1 MGVHNYRALYNTAY
15 VLHLLCVN
23 TRAII
28 MTNVTLS
35 IEEEDL
41 RRARIIALQEG
52 TSLNAVIREYV
63 KGYIGKN
70 SHYQEITGR
79 ILQQAKNSQFNSDG
93 RNWTRDE
100 LYER

>member
-1 MGVHNYRALYNTAY
+1 
-15 VLHLLCVN
+15 
-23 TRAII
+23 

-41 RRARIIALQEG
+41 KLARVIALQEG
-52 TSLNAVIREYV
+52 SSLNAVIREFV
-63 KGYIGKN
+63 KAYIANN
-70 SHYQEITGR
+70 SHYQEATQR
-79 ILQQAKNSQFNSDG
+79 ILQQANGSRFNSNG

>member
-1 MGVHNYRALYNTAY
+1 
-15 VLHLLCVN
+15 
-23 TRAII
+23 

-41 RRARIIALQEG
+41 KRARVIALQEG
-52 TSLNAVIREYV
+52 SSLNAVIREFV
-63 KGYIGKN
+63 KDYIGNN
-70 SHYQEITGR
+70 SYYQEITQR
-79 ILQQAKNSQFNSDG
+79 ILQQAEGSQFNSDG